1 MNNSS
6 VHSPTSTFSVSA
18 IVEKISNGTL
28 KVPQFQRD
36 FVWTLL
42 QAASLLDSIL
52 KRYPIGSLIL
62 WETNEKLHA
71 ERKIGGLSLSP
82 TPSGQRPTYVLDGQ
96 QRVTAVF
103 AALQGLTIEI
113 KGKKTDFSTLVID
126 FTAKSGEKWVVIDN
140 SAFKGDEKVRLR
152 DLFDGNFKGLRP
164 DFIERA
170 SQFHQQLH
178 EEKDLSAITLTNAP
192 TEKATEVFERINTH
206 GKKLT
211 VFDVMVA
218 KTFGGNSGFD
228 LGERFRVLDADFRR
242 ANFGISESVVLQ
254 AACAIITGKEPS
266 RKNIFAINRK
276 TFADNW
282 PRVEKALRAATD
294 YLHNTIGVPNSRL
307 LPYEALVV
315 AFAFVFDRVDCK
327 PNSQQK
333 KWLQHYFWSASLGDR
348 YEAHV
353 ESTLAEDL
361 KQLQKVVDNEPPVFD
376 FHVYC
381 AWDDI
386 RDYGNFRLNSA
397 YIKALICLM
406 HQASP
411 RSFINGEKVVID
423 DVLHKGN
430 SKNYHHFFPRAY
442 LKEIGN
448 DNPDH
453 IANIT
458 LLRAAQNQS
467 LGDRSPKAYIPRY
480 KSDAVTIETTLKSQF
495 IDAKKQDAWID
506 NYSNFK
512 EMRCRMLASAIKAKL
527 VTKEMMK

>member
-1 MNNSS
+1 MAALLIDS
-6 VHSPTSTFSVSA
+6 V
-18 IVEKISNGTL
+18 
-28 KVPQFQRD
+28 
-36 FVWTLL
+36 
-42 QAASLLDSIL
+42 L

-62 WETNEKLHA
+62 WETTEKLYS
-71 ERKIGGLSLSP
+71 EKEIGGLTLPP
-82 TPSGQRPTYVLDGQ
+82 TPKGQPTTYVLDGQ
-96 QRVTAVF
+96 QRVTTLF
-103 AALQGLTIEI
+103 AALQGLELKY
-113 KGKKTDFSTLVID
+113 KGKILDFGTLVVD
-126 FTAKSGEKWVVIDN
+126 VAAKDSENWVLESGSSLKE
-140 SAFKGDEKVRLR
+140 DETIGLR
-152 DLFDGNFKGLRP
+152 ELFDGGDGNFEHLRP
-164 DFIERA
+164 DLVERA
-170 SQFHQQLH
+170 AQWHEQLNSQ
-178 EEKDLSAITLTNAP
+178 KDISAIVLIGARP
-192 TEKATEVFERINTH
+192 EVATEVFERINTH

-211 VFDVMVA
+211 AFDVMVA
-218 KTFGGNSGFD
+218 KTFNVEPPFD
-228 LGERFRVLDADFRR
+228 LGESFRSLDDDFRR
-242 ANFGISESVVLQ
+242 KNFRISPNAVLQ

-266 RKNIFAINRK
+266 RKNILAISRK

-327 PNSQQK
+327 PNFQQK
-333 KWLQHYFWSASLGDR
+333 KWLQHYFWSAALGDR

-353 ESTLAEDL
+353 ESTLAVDL
-361 KQLQKVVDNEPPVFD
+361 KQLQKVVDNEPPMFD

-386 RDYGNFRLNSA
+386 RDYGHFRLNSA

-406 HQASP
+406 HKAAP

-423 DVLHKGN
+423 DVLLRG
-430 SKNYHHFFPRAY
+430 SRKNYHHFFPKAY
-442 LKEIGN
+442 LEKIGN

-458 LLRAAQNQS
+458 LLGAAQNQS
-467 LGDRSPKAYIPRY
+467 LGDTPPKTYIPRY